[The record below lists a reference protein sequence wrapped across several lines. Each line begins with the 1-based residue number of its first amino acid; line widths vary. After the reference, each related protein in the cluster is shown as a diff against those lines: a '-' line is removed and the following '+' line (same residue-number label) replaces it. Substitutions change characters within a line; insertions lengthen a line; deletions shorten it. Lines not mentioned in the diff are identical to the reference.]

1 MHGKMISW
9 LIVKRMVS
17 DCKRFARIANR
28 VSWLLLQRPLLS
40 LCEASGYT
48 RREISV
54 FYLLFFAYIA
64 PSSLLR
70 ACCGRLSL
78 VVGSFR
84 VLLGRLVFP

>member
-40 LCEASGYT
+40 YYRSAKHQDTPVAKFLFS
-48 RREISV
+48 IS
-54 FYLLFFAYIA
+54 
-64 PSSLLR
+64 SSLLI
-70 ACCGRLSL
+70 
-78 VVGSFR
+78 
-84 VLLGRLVFP
+84 